1 MLAPPPHKG
10 NARQASALSYQSSS
24 FNPKIV
30 RFRRAADIG
39 VKKIT
44 KIGRLAT
51 GRAWRMG
58 GGDGA
63 RFHGFAA
70 DVRPFLPDFNLA
82 SAQEREVRRRQA
94 EAREELTSVVIKTR
108 CCASTK
114 DREADCWI
122 RSILNQLIF
131 LLLTPSS
138 HHDQC
143 WGGWDKY

>member
-1 MLAPPPHKG
+1 M
-10 NARQASALSYQSSS
+10 
-24 FNPKIV
+24 
-30 RFRRAADIG
+30 FRGAADIG

-44 KIGRLAT
+44 KNCLIGHRE
-51 GRAWRMG
+51 WIG

-70 DVRPFLPDFNLA
+70 DVRPFLPDFNLV

-122 RSILNQLIF
+122 RSILNQLVF

-138 HHDQC
+138 NHDQC

>member
-1 MLAPPPHKG
+1 M
-10 NARQASALSYQSSS
+10 
-24 FNPKIV
+24 
-30 RFRRAADIG
+30 FRGAADIG
-39 VKKIT
+39 VRKIT
-44 KIGRLAT
+44 KNCPIGHRE
-51 GRAWRMG
+51 WIG

-70 DVRPFLPDFNLA
+70 DVRPFLPDFNLV
-82 SAQEREVRRRQA
+82 SAQAREVRRRQA